1 MEPTIEAPVREP
13 RRTELRTDLVRD
25 LLSELRRLAEE
36 GSALEMP
43 DLAYALILDAQRE
56 RASDV
61 HIEPRSDSYRLRV
74 RIDGCLHD
82 AAVLNVPQARI
93 LLNQFKA
100 ISDVDPIVRFTP
112 KDTRATVLLPK
123 GKIDLRLALAPC
135 QYGEKLAIRLLDP
148 QRLERSIREL
158 GMEPQMLGQLER
170 WLENVSGMF
179 LAAGPTGSGKTTT
192 IYALLHELK
201 FRNKSNVSLEDP
213 VEYQIDGITQ
223 IKVDD
228 LHHVDF
234 AEGVKAILR
243 LDPDFL
249 VLGEMRDKLSTRS
262 AINAALS
269 GRALLSTIH
278 CRDAVGAVTTLRNWD
293 IADQEIAESLVVV
306 VAQRLV
312 RRLCEKCKRER
323 GISESERKWFDAI
336 EVQAPV
342 KVSVPAGCKYCNQ
355 MGYFGRVGV
364 FELWRLDE
372 MDYRAILGH
381 KDEHSLREA
390 LARRRERN
398 ILTDAAQKVAS
409 GITSLDE
416 VRGLGGGAI
425 A

>member
-1 MEPTIEAPVREP
+1 MNPTIAEIAKPATEVNPLRRDFVP
-13 RRTELRTDLVRD
+13 R
-25 LLSELRRLAEE
+25 LLSELRRMEE
-36 GSALEMP
+36 ECGTLDAP

-61 HIEPRSDSYRLRV
+61 HIEPMSESYRLRV

-82 AAVLNVPQARI
+82 AAILNVPQARI

-100 ISDVDPIVRFTP
+100 ISELDPIVRFTP
-112 KDTRATVLLPK
+112 KDTRATVMLPK

-135 QYGEKLAIRLLDP
+135 QHGEKLAIRLLDP

-158 GMEPQMLGQLER
+158 GMEPTMLAQLEQ

-201 FRNKSNVSLEDP
+201 FRNKSIVSLEDP

-223 IKVDD
+223 IKVDE

-249 VLGEMRDKLSTRS
+249 MLGEMRDKLSAQS

-312 RRLCEKCKRER
+312 RRLCEKCKREMSL
-323 GISESERKWFDAI
+323 SESDRKWFEAI
-336 EVQAPV
+336 EVQPPA
-342 KVSVPAGCKYCNQ
+342 KVWVPAGCKHCNQ
-355 MGYFGRVGV
+355 IGYFGRVGV

-372 MDYRAILGH
+372 MDYRAILAH
-381 KDEHSLREA
+381 KDEHSLRAA
-390 LARRRERN
+390 LARRREQS
-398 ILTDAAQKVAS
+398 ILGDAAQKVAC
-409 GITSLDE
+409 GTTSLNE
-416 VRGLGGGAI
+416 VRSIAGGGP
-425 A
+425 

>member
-1 MEPTIEAPVREP
+1 METLEAPVSNP
-13 RRTELRTDLVRD
+13 KQSELRTDLVRD

-61 HIEPRSDSYRLRV
+61 HIEPRSDDYRVRV

-82 AAVLNVPQARI
+82 VAVLNVPQARI

-112 KDTRATVLLPK
+112 KDTRATVMLPK

-135 QYGEKLAIRLLDP
+135 QHGEKLAIRLLDP

-158 GMEPQMLGQLER
+158 GLEPPMLAQLEQ

-201 FRNKSNVSLEDP
+201 FRNKSIVSLEDP

-223 IKVDD
+223 IKVDE

-249 VLGEMRDKLSTRS
+249 MLGEMRDKLSARA

-293 IADQEIAESLVVV
+293 IADPEIAESLVVV

-312 RRLCEKCKRER
+312 RRLCEKCQRER

-336 EVQAPV
+336 EAQAPA
-342 KVSVPAGCKYCNQ
+342 KVSVPTGCKYCNQ
-355 MGYFGRVGV
+355 IGYFGRVGV

-372 MDYRAILGH
+372 MDYRAILAH

-398 ILTDAAQKVAS
+398 ILTDAAQKVAA

-416 VRGLGGGAI
+416 VRGLGGGVI